1 MDISIKSLQT
11 NDSIDIIYCSLF
23 SFARNHGILFAVI
36 NMDINKKLI
45 GKRIKHRREVSG
57 LSQEQLA
64 EKMNLSANHVSS
76 MECGKSLLTTKRLLE
91 LCDILGGTPDY
102 YLVGEIAPEADDI
115 TALVKR
121 LSPAEQ
127 KMLCHLLNA
136 YLANSE
142 KELI

>member
-1 MDISIKSLQT
+1 
-11 NDSIDIIYCSLF
+11 
-23 SFARNHGILFAVI
+23 
-36 NMDINKKLI
+36 MDINKKLI

-64 EKMNLSANHVSS
+64 EKMNLSTNHVSS
-76 MECGKSLLTTKRLLE
+76 MEYGKSLLTTKRLLE